1 MTKRIYF
8 DLDGTIADLY
18 NEENW
23 LEKLLG
29 EKRNLFRN
37 LKTMHDKNKIVN
49 VLSQLSAKGYE
60 ISVITWTPKNVSDDY
75 IKIVEKEKIEWIKEH
90 FPIITDVHCL
100 AYGTPK
106 QNAKIKKAKEMIL
119 IDDNLEV
126 VEMWNTPKQRK
137 SILADENLIEN
148 LLALVN

>member
-8 DLDGTIADLY
+8 DLDGTLADLY
-18 NEENW
+18 NEKNW
-23 LEKLLG
+23 LEKLIG

-37 LKTMHDKNKIVN
+37 LKTMHDKNKIIN
-49 VLSQLSAKGYE
+49 ALSQLSAKGYE
-60 ISVITWTPKNVSDDY
+60 ISVITWTPKNVSDEY

-106 QNAKIKKAKEMIL
+106 QKAKIKKAKEMIL
-119 IDDNLEV
+119 VDDNLEV
-126 VEMWNTPKQRK
+126 IQNWNTPKQRK
-137 SILADENLIEN
+137 SILADENLIDN
-148 LLALVN
+148 LLALTN